1 MMNVVEIT
9 RLVAVAGL
17 VLGALGIVA
26 RLRDIMNRPFKN
38 DLSRARGSDWRG
50 VLYAFTL
57 GMAPWEKESTRL
69 HWVAYFRGIIFH
81 VGVFMAFAVLFASP
95 WWGLVPQPLVW
106 LAALVTAA
114 GAVAGFVGVAMR
126 WLDENERAL
135 SLPDDYLAVFV
146 VSLFVALACLS
157 SFWPVALPGLYV
169 VAAVMSI
176 YIPFSKIRHCVYF
189 FYSKFF
195 FGLGFGHRG
204 VLGQPGSDFAD

>member
-1 MMNVVEIT
+1 MNAVEIT
-9 RLVAVAGL
+9 RLIAIAGL
-17 VLGALGIVA
+17 ALGVLGIAA
-26 RLRDIMNRPFKN
+26 RLRDIMNRPFKT
-38 DLSRARGSDWRG
+38 DLSRARGSARRG

-69 HWVAYFRGIIFH
+69 HWVAYFRGIFFH

-95 WWGLVPQPLVW
+95 WLSLIPQPLVW

-114 GAVAGFVGVAMR
+114 GAVAGFAGVAMR

-135 SLPDDYLAVFV
+135 SLPDDYLAVAL
-146 VSLFVALACLS
+146 VSLFVALACLAS
-157 SFWPVALPGLYV
+157 LWPAALPGLYV
-169 VAAVMSI
+169 VAAVMSV
-176 YIPFSKIRHCVYF
+176 YIPFGKIRHCVYF

-204 VLGQPGSDFAD
+204 VIGQPGNEFSE